1 MKIRYL
7 DRHIVILEKPPGM
20 TTLRHPEERDWPQRR
35 KQLQPTLDEV
45 LPALVEKL
53 AARREAPAKG
63 VPRRLRAVH
72 RLDRETSGLMVFAR
86 TIAAESALG
95 KQFRAHELDRHY
107 IGVCVGDYA
116 GGTLESN
123 LVEDRGDGRRG
134 STRFPDQGKRA
145 VTHVTPLERLPGY
158 TVVQC
163 RLETG
168 RTHQIRIHL
177 SEAGHPL
184 CGDRVYRGPFPPARE
199 TPTGIPDKSGAP
211 RVALHAADLGLTHP
225 ISGERLRFGMPLP
238 RDLVELID
246 RLRGRPAPP
255 PRLNIDEPLDES
267 GVIVKHDEPTP
278 RSAPAQDGDERSS
291 WSDREGQPRRDAS
304 KQGASKKVG
313 SRREQGNATAS
324 GGHSGSRENL
334 GKQTFGKPKQ
344 GGNRAAGAKSRKPSG
359 AKTSTGAAK
368 TRRREEAGSWPEA
381 EVNGETRQRVARSW
395 LWPDASRAGFVPGP
409 DRACAGG
416 RAWYDEMPL
425 AHSAVAA
432 TARVAEFPA
441 AVAHPCPP

>member
-1 MKIRYL
+1 MFHVGAAEEGRTLAQGLRKFDPALSWTDARKRIAGRRVQVNGNVCLDEARRIEAGDVVKVLAHAAAAPPRESDVKIRYL

-246 RLRGRPAPP
+246 RLRGRPGPP
-255 PRLNIDEPLDES
+255 PRLDIDEPLDES
-267 GVIVKHDEPTP
+267 GVIVRHDETAP
-278 RSAPAQDGDERSS
+278 RAAPALDGEERPSRVA
-291 WSDREGQPRRDAS
+291 REGQPRG
-304 KQGASKKVG
+304 GASKKAA
-313 SRREQGNATAS
+313 SRREKGNATTT
-324 GGHSGSRENL
+324 GGRSGSRENL
-334 GKQTFGKPKQ
+334 GKPAASKPKQ
-344 GGNRAAGAKSRKPSG
+344 GGGRAAGPKSRKPTGPRKPAG
-359 AKTSTGAAK
+359 AKK
-368 TRRREEAGSWPEA
+368 
-381 EVNGETRQRVARSW
+381 QAR
-395 LWPDASRAGFVPGP
+395 
-409 DRACAGG
+409 G
-416 RAWYDEMPL
+416 RK
-425 AHSAVAA
+425 
-432 TARVAEFPA
+432 RK
-441 AVAHPCPP
+441 